1 MRKIILTY
9 LLLFI
14 VSAIKAQTI
23 EGIITDVNNNFLSS
37 VNISIINKS
46 NGVTSDI
53 SGKYKIYTEANRS
66 HVIAFSFIG
75 YQTEKIRIPMLKKG
89 QNYTLNIILQES
101 NIILKDIIVKD
112 QKSRKSNLSRIK
124 TKHVEVIPGS
134 NGGIESILKTLPGVS
149 SANELSSQYS
159 VRGGNFDE
167 NLVYVNGIEVYRPF
181 LIHSGQQ
188 EGLSFVNPDLVGSI
202 LFSAGGFAA
211 KYGDKMSSVLDIKYK
226 KPKSSNGS
234 VSLSLLGGSA
244 HFEGIN
250 NNKRLS
256 YLFGIRHKSNQYLL
270 NSLDTEAEYKPR
282 FSDLQTYLNYKLD
295 TDWDISFLANISKN
309 EYKMIPQ
316 NRDTDFGTFNEALRL
331 TIYFEGQEVD
341 RYETYFGALSTKYNP
356 NTHLQLQLTT
366 SAFQTFEQE
375 NFDILGEY
383 WLYQL
388 DNNLGSDN
396 FGDIAFDRGVGKY
409 INHARNSLEAR
420 VINFSHKGNFNNNNT
435 IIDWGMQFQQEDIDD
450 RIHEWS
456 LIDSAGFIL
465 PHPTDSIGL
474 PSNNNQE
481 VNINE
486 LLKTNINISSS
497 RQSGYIQYSKD
508 MNNLSLNAGTRSSY
522 WSYNEE
528 LLVSPRISLAYAPNW
543 QKDVVFRLA
552 SGIYYQSPF
561 YKELRYPNGELNE
574 NISSQKSIHYV
585 LGSDYLFYKWGRPF
599 KWITEVYYKKL
610 DNLIPYKVDNV
621 RIQYLAENNSNGY
634 ATGIDLK
641 INGEFVSG
649 VESWASLSIMK
660 TEEDIIGDTYIDQD
674 GNTVEVGYIPRPT
687 DQRVNFS
694 LFFQDYI
701 PNNLNYKMH
710 LNMIYGSGLP
720 FGPPKSEK
728 YEDVLRIPD
737 YRRVDIGF
745 SAILKSEN
753 KKSKIKFLNVIN
765 SAWIS
770 AEVFN
775 LLDINNTVS
784 YLWVSDVGGR
794 QYAVPNYLTRRQLN
808 LKLILRF

>member
-23 EGIITDVNNNFLSS
+23 EGIITDINNNFLSS

-234 VSLSLLGGSA
+234 VNLSLLGGSA

-270 NSLDTEAEYKPR
+270 NSLDTEAEYKP
-282 FSDLQTYLNYKLD
+282 
-295 TDWDISFLANISKN
+295 
-309 EYKMIPQ
+309 
-316 NRDTDFGTFNEALRL
+316 
-331 TIYFEGQEVD
+331 
-341 RYETYFGALSTKYNP
+341 
-356 NTHLQLQLTT
+356 
-366 SAFQTFEQE
+366 
-375 NFDILGEY
+375 
-383 WLYQL
+383 
-388 DNNLGSDN
+388 
-396 FGDIAFDRGVGKY
+396 
-409 INHARNSLEAR
+409 
-420 VINFSHKGNFNNNNT
+420 
-435 IIDWGMQFQQEDIDD
+435 
-450 RIHEWS
+450 
-456 LIDSAGFIL
+456 
-465 PHPTDSIGL
+465 
-474 PSNNNQE
+474 
-481 VNINE
+481 
-486 LLKTNINISSS
+486 
-497 RQSGYIQYSKD
+497 
-508 MNNLSLNAGTRSSY
+508 
-522 WSYNEE
+522 
-528 LLVSPRISLAYAPNW
+528 
-543 QKDVVFRLA
+543 
-552 SGIYYQSPF
+552 
-561 YKELRYPNGELNE
+561 
-574 NISSQKSIHYV
+574 
-585 LGSDYLFYKWGRPF
+585 
-599 KWITEVYYKKL
+599 
-610 DNLIPYKVDNV
+610 
-621 RIQYLAENNSNGY
+621 
-634 ATGIDLK
+634 
-641 INGEFVSG
+641 
-649 VESWASLSIMK
+649 
-660 TEEDIIGDTYIDQD
+660 
-674 GNTVEVGYIPRPT
+674 
-687 DQRVNFS
+687 
-694 LFFQDYI
+694 
-701 PNNLNYKMH
+701 
-710 LNMIYGSGLP
+710 
-720 FGPPKSEK
+720 
-728 YEDVLRIPD
+728 
-737 YRRVDIGF
+737 
-745 SAILKSEN
+745 
-753 KKSKIKFLNVIN
+753 
-765 SAWIS
+765 
-770 AEVFN
+770 
-775 LLDINNTVS
+775 
-784 YLWVSDVGGR
+784 
-794 QYAVPNYLTRRQLN
+794 
-808 LKLILRF
+808 